1 MSLAEPLPADPVT
14 DGQAPDPLASLA
26 LLLKGGG
33 DPQRLAILQVLGSGS
48 FGVLEL
54 CEVLGLKQPAMS
66 HHLKVLAQAGL
77 VAARR
82 EGNAIFYRRAL
93 AAADDPAAA
102 VQDALFAVL
111 DAAPVP
117 AGAMANI
124 DRIRADRAESCRAFF
139 ARHADDFRERQDL
152 IAEYRQYADGARDL
166 LLAAQLPPGAQ
177 VLEVGPGAGEFLAE
191 LANRYDRVW
200 GFDISEDLLARARGR
215 IESAGLGNVCLVAG
229 DTRAALAQGL
239 RVDAVVF
246 NMVLHHVPSPA
257 ALFRDAAALLVPGG
271 VMLVTDLS
279 RHEQDWVRA
288 HCGDLWQ
295 GFEDAELDRWA
306 KAAGLVPG
314 ASSWLGLRNGFQ
326 VLFRSFHTHPHPNPS
341 PASGRG
347 ARGEGNA
354 SNHSQQHA
362 AQEPQP

>member
-1 MSLAEPLPADPVT
+1 MSLAEPLPTAPVT
-14 DGQAPDPLASLA
+14 DGPAPASLASLA

-54 CEVLGLKQPAMS
+54 CEILGLKQPAMS

-77 VAARR
+77 VAGRR

-93 AAADDPAAA
+93 APADDPGAR
-102 VQDALFAVL
+102 VQEALFTAL
-111 DAAPVP
+111 DAIPVP
-117 AGAMANI
+117 AEAAANMEY
-124 DRIRADRAESCRAFF
+124 IRRERAEACRAFF

-166 LLAAQLPPGAQ
+166 LLAAQLPATAT
-177 VLEVGPGAGEFLAE
+177 VLEVGPGAGEFLTE
-191 LANRYDRVW
+191 LAARYAQVW
-200 GFDISEDLLARARGR
+200 GFDIAEGLLARARSR
-215 IESAGLGNVCLVAG
+215 VDAAGLANVTLVAG
-229 DTRAALAQGL
+229 DTREALARGL

-257 ALFRDAAALLVPGG
+257 DLFRDAASLLQPGG

-279 RHEQDWVRA
+279 RHEQDWVRE

-295 GFEDAELDRWA
+295 GFDDVELQRWA
-306 KAAGLVPG
+306 QLAGLVPG
-314 ASSWLGLRNGFQ
+314 ESSWLGLRNGFQ
-326 VLFRSFHTHPHPNPS
+326 VLFRSFYK
-341 PASGRG
+341 PAT
-347 ARGEGNA
+347 A
-354 SNHSQQHA
+354 SSQ
-362 AQEPQP
+362 P